1 MANVNFNQL
10 TAFSGS
16 VDPSNDVLALWS
28 ASQSTLYKITRNQL
42 LNLTSQPVGTTDSLT
57 LSNKTLGNSNTLTLK
72 DTLFTL
78 QNAADTTKQA
88 QFQLSGITTGTTR
101 TYTLPNFNATLAT
114 LAGTETLTN
123 KTLTSPIINTAT
135 ITNPTLTVDS
145 ISGVSVA
152 TTVTVGN
159 VQLANGVINTAN
171 AVTSTAIA
179 DGAVLPKALLAG
191 TGSGWALQSYTPTL
205 LNGLTLGNGTITG
218 NYIQIGKLV
227 FGYISVTLGSTSTV
241 SGAIILSLP
250 VPSKTTAYY
259 SDSVTQL
266 GTGGFFIGG
275 VVIRAM
281 VLWNGA
287 SAIKLRYYNPAAAG
301 PAIDADIDSTHPA
314 AWANGNLIAINFWY
328 EAA

>member
-16 VDPSNDVLALWS
+16 VDASNDVLAIWS

-42 LNLTSQPVGTTDSLT
+42 LNLASQPVGTTDTLS
-57 LSNKTLGNSNTLTLK
+57 LSNKTLGNTNTVTLK

-78 QNAADTTKQA
+78 QDDGDVTKQA

-101 TYTLPNFNATLAT
+101 TYTVPNFNATLAT

-171 AVTSTAIA
+171 AVTATAIA

-191 TGSGWALQSYTPTL
+191 TGSGWASQSYTPTWT
-205 LNGLTLGNGTITG
+205 GMTIGNGTTTG
-218 NYIQIGKLV
+218 NYFQIGKAV
-227 FGYISVTLGSTSTV
+227 FGYVSVTLGSTSSV
-241 SGAIILSLP
+241 SGAIIFTLP
-250 VPSKTTAYY
+250 VTSKTGAAY
-259 SDSVTQL
+259 SDSVTWL
-266 GTGGFFIGG
+266 GNGGILIAG
-275 VVIRAM
+275 VASRAM
-281 VLWNGA
+281 TLWSSSTTA
-287 SAIKLRYYNPAAAG
+287 KVRYYNPAAAG
-301 PAIDADIDSTHPA
+301 PGIDADTSSTTPGTFG
-314 AWANGNLIAINFWY
+314 NGSLVTVNFWY